1 MAVLASRPCRACGVF
16 RAQAHWDVQLIWP
29 PHGRRIWLP
38 ASPAG
43 EFRLPA
49 PPAGIAQPQESV
61 MIIASGSANSFPLTI
76 YCEMPVRRSRGVA
89 EDGFRGA
96 LRGKSGSASG
106 AKALSGAGG
115 LRRELGTRD
124 RSRGARGGSI
134 APPGL
139 YSFLCI
145 SFPAFRFAPCR
156 AKYGR
161 ASGALRG
168 RSGSAAGAKA
178 LSGARG
184 LRRGSKPGTPG
195 RSRRQKT
202 RPQRLKPHSLAPL
215 TARLRPCPDEK
226 STREFSIE
234 RRARRALHVRTRLPL
249 PFFVSEKREVTH
261 EIV

>member
-1 MAVLASRPCRACGVF
+1 
-16 RAQAHWDVQLIWP
+16 
-29 PHGRRIWLP
+29 
-38 ASPAG
+38 
-43 EFRLPA
+43 
-49 PPAGIAQPQESV
+49 

-76 YCEMPVRRSRGVA
+76 YCEMPVQPGRGVA
-89 EDGFRGA
+89 EGGFGGAFRRKSGSIAPPGLYSFLRISFPALRFAPCRAKSGRACGA
-96 LRGKSGSASG
+96 LRRRSGSASG
-106 AKALSGAGG
+106 AGALSGGRG
-115 LRRELGTRD
+115 LRRELGTPD
-124 RSRGARGGSI
+124 RSWDARGGSI

-161 ASGALRG
+161 ASGALRRG
-168 RSGSAAGAKA
+168 SGSGSGAKA

-184 LRRGSKPGTPG
+184 SKPRSPG

-202 RPQRLKPHSLAPL
+202 RPQRLKPHSIAPL
-215 TARLRPCPDEK
+215 TARLKPCPDEK
-226 STREFSIE
+226 STREFSIK
-234 RRARRALHVRTRLPL
+234 RRARRALHLRTRLPL